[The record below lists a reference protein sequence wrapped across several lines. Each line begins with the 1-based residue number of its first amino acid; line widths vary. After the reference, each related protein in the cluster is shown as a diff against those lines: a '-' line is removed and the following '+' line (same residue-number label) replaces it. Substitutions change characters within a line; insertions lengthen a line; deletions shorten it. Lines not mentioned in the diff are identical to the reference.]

1 MYNPKR
7 TIIFIIISIILSSIS
22 ITASAKDKE
31 NLAVNLGPI
40 IKYESKDG
48 KIFKARYGSLSD
60 ESIHFVKITM
70 PDGNKYTLPQV
81 LSGSGVRYTDERE
94 IIWWTHQGTV
104 RVDMRNDKGEW
115 VTKYPEL
122 KEIK

>member
-7 TIIFIIISIILSSIS
+7 AITFIIISIILSSIS

-48 KIFKARYGSLSD
+48 KIFRARYCSLSD
-60 ESIHFVKITM
+60 ESLQFVKITM
-70 PDGNKYTLPQV
+70 PDGKKHTLPQV

-94 IIWWTHQGTV
+94 LIWWTHQGTV
-104 RVDMRNDKGEW
+104 RVDMKNDKGEW
-115 VTKYPEL
+115 ITKYPEL